1 MEFLKK
7 SIHMDQIGCEEQT
20 QITLE
25 DDVNIADAKPDVYQV
40 VTQQGHVELEEVRAS
55 DGHVHVKG
63 VLHFKVLYLADE
75 ETHHPACMEGELA
88 FEEQILMGSVSGTDQ
103 VQAQA
108 ILEDLSVGMINSR
121 KLSVQALLQIRLF
134 TERMKQL
141 DVAVGLDGTEQI
153 EVKKKDLQALDLIV
167 AKKDILRVKK
177 DILLP
182 GGMPNIF
189 ALLWKSCQ
197 IREMA
202 FRVLDGK
209 LQATGELS
217 LFFFYEEESET
228 KKAVWYET
236 TVPVSAA
243 IECQGVR
250 EGMLE
255 QIGCS
260 IGHLEI
266 EAKADEDGEER
277 VILLDL
283 VLDLDIRI
291 YEETNLS
298 MIEDLYGIAKQ
309 ADVVRGKGQYRR
321 LLVKNTA
328 KTRVSDQFSISPG
341 MPQIQ
346 QICGSFG
353 EVFVQEIKKQSD
365 GVLVKGTVNVQIL
378 YESAE
383 EEVPC
388 GSEGLLL
395 SLLYGWADETATLQ
409 ESELY
414 NDAREYHE
422 AVFARLEQL
431 SVQAQNEQEAEVRA
445 VVCVKGLI
453 CADCEE
459 EIVTDALLRAPDPEK
474 QANQPGIVVY
484 LAGEGETLW
493 DICKK
498 YDVPMDGMREMNNLT
513 QDEIHPGD
521 QLLIVKGYA
530 VDKEMQIV

>member
-177 DILLP
+177 DLLLP

-243 IECQGVR
+243 IECQGV
-250 EGMLE
+250 
-255 QIGCS
+255 
-260 IGHLEI
+260 
-266 EAKADEDGEER
+266 
-277 VILLDL
+277 
-283 VLDLDIRI
+283 
-291 YEETNLS
+291 T
-298 MIEDLYGIAKQ
+298 KQ

-388 GSEGLLL
+388 GCLKGELVFEELL
-395 SLLYGWADETATLQ
+395 ETAEPVKNTC
-409 ESELY
+409 SCRI
-414 NDAREYHE
+414 A
-422 AVFARLEQL
+422 ASLEQL

-513 QDEIHPGD
+513 QDEIRPGD